1 VINLAFGEP
10 SIWVILLILVLAL
23 LFFGKRMPEVG
34 RSLGK
39 GIVEFKKGLRDV
51 GEESN
56 ANANSSA
63 GTGSVTTPQEPKQ
76 MTTPPPAPPPSAAPP
91 SHTHN

>member
-1 VINLAFGEP
+1 VTYVAFGEP
-10 SIWVILLILVLAL
+10 SIWVILLILLLAL

-56 ANANSSA
+56 ANANA
-63 GTGSVTTPQEPKQ
+63 APVATPPQEPKQ
-76 MTTPPPAPPPSAAPP
+76 MTTPPPAPPSATPP